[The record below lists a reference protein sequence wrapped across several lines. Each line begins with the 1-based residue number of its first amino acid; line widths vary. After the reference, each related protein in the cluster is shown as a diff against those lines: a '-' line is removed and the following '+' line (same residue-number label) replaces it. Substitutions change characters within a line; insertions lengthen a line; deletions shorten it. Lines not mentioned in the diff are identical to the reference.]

1 MSRNAIIEHQ
11 AHSREIT
18 ELYLDGQPYDR
29 LRLVNEARFCLAQ
42 SAEAMLEAG
51 RRLIVIKEH
60 EPRGELQ
67 QIIEQELGLNQR
79 VAQRMMQAAAK
90 FLSPKLGK
98 QSKALVQ
105 LGKTKLYELMLED
118 DEELAE
124 LADGGTVAGLNLDDI
139 DRMST
144 RELRLALRD
153 ARADNEA
160 KDSVIADKNKK
171 LDELVTKKKRIKK
184 IPPDQESEQ
193 IRAEAADH
201 CYQVEALLLG
211 QVVQALT
218 QVKDHADIHQFSVD
232 SWMAGQLDQ
241 LEDALQEVRQVLG
254 VFRSESA
261 APWEE
266 ESEEEVAA

>member
-1 MSRNAIIEHQ
+1 MSRNAIVEHQ

-29 LRLVNEARFCLAQ
+29 LRLINEASFCLAQ

-60 EPRGELQ
+60 EPHGEFQ
-67 QIIEQELGLNQR
+67 QIIEQQLGMNQS
-79 VAQRMMQAAAK
+79 VARRMMQAAAK
-90 FLSPKLGK
+90 YLSPQLAGK
-98 QSKALVQ
+98 SKALVQ

-118 DEELAE
+118 DDDLAE
-124 LADGGTVAGLNLDDI
+124 LADGGTVAGLDLDEI
-139 DRMST
+139 DRMGT
-144 RELRLALRD
+144 RELRGALRD

-193 IRAEAADH
+193 IRTEAADH
-201 CYQVEALLLG
+201 CYKVEALLLG
-211 QVVQALT
+211 QVTQALT
-218 QVKDHADIHQFSVD
+218 QVKDHADIHQISVD
-232 SWMAGQLDQ
+232 SWMGGQLDQ
-241 LEDALQEVRQVLG
+241 LEDALQEVRQLLG
-254 VFRSESA
+254 VFRSEGA
-261 APWEE
+261 APWE
-266 ESEEEVAA
+266 SEGNGEAVA